1 MEFDS
6 VRAGLTRPV
15 SALAARSPWSRSNRF
30 ARSVN
35 GRAKGELVGLEG
47 SGGRWQLPTRVL
59 AAGSV
64 CYCCGLG
71 DDLGLEL
78 ALGFLYGCVVYAFDP
93 SPRVS
98 ALAAD
103 VPGVEDCFSFSA
115 LGVWSG
121 DGILSFYAA
130 DGASQPQEVGSWS
143 TTPRRDCL
151 RMEASARS
159 LSSLMRELDHPEIDL
174 LKLDIE
180 GAEGEVLRAAVEDGI
195 EIGAIS
201 ARFRSRTSMV
211 ETTSMLGEAGYRP
224 LAVEGSSVT
233 LLSETAAGDSF

>member
-1 MEFDS
+1 
-6 VRAGLTRPV
+6 
-15 SALAARSPWSRSNRF
+15 
-30 ARSVN
+30 
-35 GRAKGELVGLEG
+35 
-47 SGGRWQLPTRVL
+47 
-59 AAGSV
+59 
-64 CYCCGLG
+64 LG

-78 ALGFLYGCVVYAFDP
+78 ALGFLFGCAVFAFDP

-103 VPGVEDCFSFSA
+103 VPGVEDCFSFYA

-130 DGASQPQEVGSWS
+130 DGATRPQEVGSWS
-143 TTPRRDCL
+143 TTPRSDCL

-195 EIGAIS
+195 GIGAIS
-201 ARFRSRTSMV
+201 AKFRSRSTMV
-211 ETTSMLGEAGYRP
+211 ETTRMLEGAGYRP
-224 LAVEGSSVT
+224 VAVDGSRVT
-233 LLSETAAGDSF
+233 LLSETAASHSF